1 MLFHYDPVIDWGIS
15 LLSKAPQHPDIAG
28 QVADRPSSTV
38 RGSTPRFPE
47 EPPSSMQETIQRAMA
62 VVKESSLLIPLFPA
76 VEAHFRRTKSTIRVY
91 KERGVVRH
99 AESSS
104 TMVDSSES
112 GGFDKESIRI
122 GSPTDDAVDL
132 RSRGYQVTVYGVG
145 SRQPSEDVDQ
155 LRRESASRQ
164 VPPPLPP
171 PLPSW
176 SFGGPPSSPP
186 MFPLASSG
194 RQEKAEIPETLQSD
208 TQSPQVTIPSSGE
221 DRPQEPTIPT
231 THLTVSQSEA
241 HRSLRIG
248 TQTPGT
254 FEYSDYAALPTL
266 EHQLVTYVTAD
277 DKEAFSQPGARSDA
291 DAAASATAAA
301 QKCASQLQASPEL

>member
-1 MLFHYDPVIDWGIS
+1 
-15 LLSKAPQHPDIAG
+15 
-28 QVADRPSSTV
+28 
-38 RGSTPRFPE
+38 
-47 EPPSSMQETIQRAMA
+47 
-62 VVKESSLLIPLFPA
+62 
-76 VEAHFRRTKSTIRVY
+76 
-91 KERGVVRH
+91 
-99 AESSS
+99 
-104 TMVDSSES
+104 
-112 GGFDKESIRI
+112 
-122 GSPTDDAVDL
+122 
-132 RSRGYQVTVYGVG
+132 
-145 SRQPSEDVDQ
+145 
-155 LRRESASRQ
+155 
-164 VPPPLPP
+164 
-171 PLPSW
+171 
-176 SFGGPPSSPP
+176 

-221 DRPQEPTIPT
+221 DRPQEPTIPN

-254 FEYSDYAALPTL
+254 FEYSDDAALPTL

-277 DKEAFSQPGARSDA
+277 DKEAFSQPFDLSKVPVVTREQADAEDRTKKLTSTTPTLKAPLAGPKPGARSDA